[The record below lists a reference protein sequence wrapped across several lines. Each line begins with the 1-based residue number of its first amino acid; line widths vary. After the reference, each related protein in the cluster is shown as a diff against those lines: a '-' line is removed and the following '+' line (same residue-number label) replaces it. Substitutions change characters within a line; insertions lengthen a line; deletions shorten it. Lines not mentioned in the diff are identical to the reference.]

1 MIRTSNSNS
10 NKNDPMTFMRTPAL
24 VGATV
29 LAFFGASPA
38 LAQDSGWYAG
48 GSVGGARATI
58 DDERITSGL
67 RGQGLGTNSIEDR
80 EGHTG
85 YKLFGGYQLNR
96 YFGVE
101 AGYFDLGRF
110 GYTAQTT
117 PAGSLAGDMR
127 VKGWNADLVGTLPLM
142 GQLSALGRVG
152 VTSVRAED
160 RFSATGAA
168 RVPYANAAPS
178 QRSTNAKFGLGL
190 AYAFSDSL
198 SLRVEGERYRLKDAV
213 GNRGD
218 VDMVSVGLVYRFGG
232 SPPPSRA
239 AAVAPTPAPSPAQY
253 VAAPA
258 APAAVVV
265 AAAPQPVP
273 AVVKRV
279 SLSADSLFDFD
290 QSAIKP
296 AGRQSLDKLAADLR
310 GVDFASVHVIG
321 HTDRLGS
328 ARYNEALS
336 SRRAAAVG
344 EYLVRSGGV
353 PAQKIVAQGVGPS
366 SPVTRAADCRGGAP
380 AQALIACLAPDRR
393 VEVEIQGTR

>member
-1 MIRTSNSNS
+1 
-10 NKNDPMTFMRTPAL
+10 MTFMRTPAL
-24 VGATV
+24 LGATA
-29 LAFFGASPA
+29 LAFFSASAA
-38 LAQDSGWYAG
+38 LAQDAGWYVG
-48 GSVGGARATI
+48 GSIGRARATI
-58 DDERITSGL
+58 DDARITTGL
-67 RGQGLGTNSIEDR
+67 GGQGLGTSSIEDR
-80 EGHTG
+80 DGDTG
-85 YKLFGGYQLNR
+85 YKLFGGYQINR

-101 AGYFDLGRF
+101 AGYFDLGNF

-117 PAGSLAGDMR
+117 PAGSLTGDMR

-142 GQLSALGRVG
+142 GRLSALGRVG

-168 RVPYANAAPS
+168 RVPYANATPS
-178 QRSTNAKFGLGL
+178 QRSTNVKFGLGL
-190 AYAFSDSL
+190 AYAFTDSL
-198 SLRVEGERYRLKDAV
+198 ALRVEGERYRLKDAV

-218 VDMVSVGLVYRFGG
+218 VDMLSVGLVYRFGG
-232 SPPPSRA
+232 SPAPAR
-239 AAVAPTPAPSPAQY
+239 AAVAAPAPAPAPAQY

-258 APAAVVV
+258 APAPVVV
-265 AAAPQPVP
+265 PAAPQPVP
-273 AVVKRV
+273 VVVKRV

-310 GVDFASVHVIG
+310 GVDFASVQVTG

-353 PAQKIVAQGVGPS
+353 PAQKIVAQGAGPS
-366 SPVTRAADCRGGAP
+366 SPVTRAADCRGSAQT
-380 AQALIACLAPDRR
+380 QALIACLAPDRR
-393 VEVEIQGTR
+393 VEVEIHGTR